1 MKLTR
6 TVSFEITMNI
16 PHQKL
21 SFYFVFGEKFPF
33 FDVTKTWKNLQYF
46 RKTNK
51 FFDLRMLHKQQNKN
65 FFTKKTGFLKSQCY
79 GTLFSTKNNKME
91 KLKFLS
97 ANVTDPPPNAKIFI
111 DATISAFFYVFCQNL
126 TSDEIE
132 RNFLS

>member
-1 MKLTR
+1 MKKP
-6 TVSFEITMNI
+6 SIFQKNEQI
-16 PHQKL
+16 PRFKDAN
-21 SFYFVFGEKFPF
+21 V
-33 FDVTKTWKNLQYF
+33 
-46 RKTNK
+46 
-51 FFDLRMLHKQQNKN
+51 
-65 FFTKKTGFLKSQCY
+65 FTKKTGFLKSQCY